1 MAQFVI
7 SYFGG
12 EHPESDDQ
20 KQAHFAK
27 YQAWLAELGE
37 VVVTPMVPFKSTR
50 VISPNGSITQGSQ
63 VALMGH
69 TVIQAESMEQAIELT
84 KSCPF
89 LDINGTLEVSEVAN
103 LPN

>member
-1 MAQFVI
+1 MTKFII

-12 EHPESDDQ
+12 EHPKSDEQ

-27 YQAWLAELGE
+27 YQAWLAELGDAVIE
-37 VVVTPMVPFKSTR
+37 PMVPFKATS
-50 VISPNGSITQGSQ
+50 VISPNGNVSQGSG

-69 TVIQAESMEQAIELT
+69 TVIEAESMEVAVALT

-89 LDINGTLEVSEVAN
+89 LDINGTLEISEVAN
-103 LPN
+103 LPK

>member
-1 MAQFVI
+1 MTQFII

-12 EHPESDDQ
+12 DHPETDEQ

-27 YQAWLAELGE
+27 YQAWLAELGNAVIE
-37 VVVTPMVPFKSTR
+37 PMVPFKSTS
-50 VISPNGSITQGSQ
+50 VISPNGDISKGST
-63 VALMGH
+63 VSLMGH
-69 TVIQAESMEQAIELT
+69 TVIQAENMEAALALA

-103 LPN
+103 LAQ